1 MEQLTIRATTAALPY
16 LDAAD
21 LDDVETLETGIG
33 FRTSFRLAAP
43 ELRSLE
49 ASGQR
54 LATGQVTKVRAERVR
69 LDDLRMDSVEFT
81 GCELSRAA
89 FTGGKWSRVRLADC
103 RILGGQ
109 FTDLTLEN
117 VIFDRCRLDYAA
129 FQSVAAKG
137 PVIFR
142 DCSLMEAV
150 FTGCDLSRAAFD
162 GCRMTATSFERTTC
176 NGTDFRGN
184 DLSAIR
190 GVTSLRKAAID
201 PAQAIELGQ
210 ALITDLEL
218 RLPSD

>member
-1 MEQLTIRATTAALPY
+1 MELTIRATKAALPS

-21 LDDVETLETGIG
+21 LEDVDTLETSIG
-33 FRTSFRLAAP
+33 VLTGFRLAAIG
-43 ELRSLE
+43 LRSLE

-54 LATGQVTKVRAERVR
+54 LTTGQVTGIRAERVR
-69 LDDLRMDSVEFT
+69 LDGLRMDSVDFT
-81 GCELSRAA
+81 GCDLSHAT

-109 FTDLTLEN
+109 FSDLTLEN

-129 FQSVAAKG
+129 LQAVATKG

-142 DCSLMEAV
+142 DCSLLEAS
-150 FTGCDLSRAAFD
+150 FIGCDLSRAAFD
-162 GCRMTATSFERTTC
+162 SCRLTVTSFDRTTC
-176 NGTDFRGN
+176 NGTDLRGN

-190 GVTSLRKAAID
+190 GITSLRKASID

-210 ALITDLEL
+210 ALIAELEL
-218 RLPSD
+218 RLPGD